1 MKKEAFGELV
11 ISNQESWYRI
21 AKSYLCND
29 ADCADAIQNAI
40 VHAFE
45 KLYSLRNDKYVKT
58 WFTRILINECH
69 QIQRD
74 NQKAATWEEYQ
85 EEGREAEYIRGYGQY
100 LELYESIMRLKENER
115 ACIIL
120 YYFEEYSIREIAQC
134 LESTESAVKKR
145 LVRAR
150 EHLRGILKAKSA

>member
-45 KLYSLRNDKYVKT
+45 KLYSLRNDKYG
-58 WFTRILINECH
+58 L
-69 QIQRD
+69 
-74 NQKAATWEEYQ
+74 Q
-85 EEGREAEYIRGYGQY
+85 E
-100 LELYESIMRLKENER
+100 
-115 ACIIL
+115 
-120 YYFEEYSIREIAQC
+120 F
-134 LESTESAVKKR
+134 
-145 LVRAR
+145 
-150 EHLRGILKAKSA
+150 

>member
-1 MKKEAFGELV
+1 M
-11 ISNQESWYRI
+11 
-21 AKSYLCND
+21 
-29 ADCADAIQNAI
+29 
-40 VHAFE
+40 HAFE

-100 LELYESIMRLKENER
+100 SELYESIMRLKENER

>member
-45 KLYSLRNDKYVKT
+45 NATGVAIKYELGARRAGDLPEF
-58 WFTRILINECH
+58 WANA
-69 QIQRD
+69 D
-74 NQKAATWEEYQ
+74 KAAQALGWRAKRNLTNMCQDTWRWQSENPK
-85 EEGREAEYIRGYGQY
+85 GYR
-100 LELYESIMRLKENER
+100 S
-115 ACIIL
+115 
-120 YYFEEYSIREIAQC
+120 
-134 LESTESAVKKR
+134 KR
-145 LVRAR
+145 YRINCATDC
-150 EHLRGILKAKSA
+150 

>member
-45 KLYSLRNDKYVKT
+45 NLYSLRNDKYAKT
-58 WFTRILINECH
+58 WFIRILINECH
-69 QIQRD
+69 QV
-74 NQKAATWEEYQ
+74 
-85 EEGREAEYIRGYGQY
+85 
-100 LELYESIMRLKENER
+100 
-115 ACIIL
+115 
-120 YYFEEYSIREIAQC
+120 IREN
-134 LESTESAVKKR
+134 
-145 LVRAR
+145 
-150 EHLRGILKAKSA
+150 RGISGRRPGSGIHTWVWTVFGIV

>member
-45 KLYSLRNDKYVKT
+45 NLYSLRNDKYAKT
-58 WFTRILINECH
+58 WFIRILINECH
-69 QIQRD
+69 QVIRR
-74 NQKAATWEEYQ
+74 NIRKKAGKRNTYV
-85 EEGREAEYIRGYGQY
+85 GTD
-100 LELYESIMRLKENER
+100 
-115 ACIIL
+115 
-120 YYFEEYSIREIAQC
+120 SIRNC
-134 LESTESAVKKR
+134 M
-145 LVRAR
+145 
-150 EHLRGILKAKSA
+150 KASCG

>member
-100 LELYESIMRLKENER
+100 SELYDSIMRLKEN
-115 ACIIL
+115 
-120 YYFEEYSIREIAQC
+120 
-134 LESTESAVKKR
+134 
-145 LVRAR
+145 
-150 EHLRGILKAKSA
+150 

>member
-58 WFTRILINECH
+58 WFIRILINECH
-69 QIQRD
+69 QVI
-74 NQKAATWEEYQ
+74 
-85 EEGREAEYIRGYGQY
+85 RENKKVGKRNTYVGTD
-100 LELYESIMRLKENER
+100 
-115 ACIIL
+115 
-120 YYFEEYSIREIAQC
+120 SIRNC
-134 LESTESAVKKR
+134 M
-145 LVRAR
+145 
-150 EHLRGILKAKSA
+150 KASCG

>member
-1 MKKEAFGELV
+1 MQIFYNNSGF
-11 ISNQESWYRI
+11 ICI
-21 AKSYLCND
+21 GD
-29 ADCADAIQNAI
+29 A
-40 VHAFE
+40 E
-45 KLYSLRNDKYVKT
+45 KRNPWVG
-58 WFTRILINECH
+58 
-69 QIQRD
+69 
-74 NQKAATWEEYQ
+74 

-100 LELYESIMRLKENER
+100 SELYESIMRLKENER
-115 ACIIL
+115 TCIIL

>member
-45 KLYSLRNDKYVKT
+45 NLAMIS
-58 WFTRILINECH
+58 
-69 QIQRD
+69 
-74 NQKAATWEEYQ
+74 
-85 EEGREAEYIRGYGQY
+85 
-100 LELYESIMRLKENER
+100 MRKHGL
-115 ACIIL
+115 
-120 YYFEEYSIREIAQC
+120 
-134 LESTESAVKKR
+134 
-145 LVRAR
+145 
-150 EHLRGILKAKSA
+150 